1 MDRLTKYL
9 EGSMETGNAQT
20 DAEGEALGN
29 VVPSDLGEKM
39 LKSKKRRAEK
49 IADQKASMSNLR
61 GITPDVQKVKQVKE
75 DVNVDVESMKKLWN
89 YNKKTQ

>member
-1 MDRLTKYL
+1 M
-9 EGSMETGNAQT
+9 
-20 DAEGEALGN
+20 
-29 VVPSDLGEKM
+29 
-39 LKSKKRRAEK
+39 KRRKEK
-49 IADQKASMSNLR
+49 VADQQASMTNLR